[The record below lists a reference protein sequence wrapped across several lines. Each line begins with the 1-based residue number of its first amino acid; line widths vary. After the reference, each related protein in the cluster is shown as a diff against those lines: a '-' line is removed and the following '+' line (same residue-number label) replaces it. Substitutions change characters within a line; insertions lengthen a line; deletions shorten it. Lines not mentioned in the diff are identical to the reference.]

1 MPPGSILGRMA
12 KALGDRLAYGAG
24 AEGAF
29 LPSWQTPLN
38 DPRDLPVLESVI
50 KELARIPTMVIRGGG
65 SQFILRDHPAA
76 FHLLAVAPLEARGR
90 RVMKN
95 LRLDQESAKQEIARF
110 DRRRRESI
118 RRYFQAELEDPVFYD
133 LTLNTGNLGF
143 EAAAAMAVDALSFKT
158 GP

>member
-1 MPPGSILGRMA
+1 
-12 KALGDRLAYGAG
+12 
-24 AEGAF
+24 
-29 LPSWQTPLN
+29 
-38 DPRDLPVLESVI
+38 
-50 KELARIPTMVIRGGG
+50 
-65 SQFILRDHPAA
+65 
-76 FHLLAVAPLEARGR
+76 
-90 RVMKN
+90 MKN

-110 DRRRRESI
+110 DRSRRESI